1 MKRVVQKHV
10 AAGWVV
16 LCAFWVGC
24 ENPFGTRE
32 PEPPKQ
38 NQSSWIQP
46 ISPTYVLINLKNA
59 IIEKNSDNYLR
70 CLADTS
76 VSPRQFSFIADA
88 VIMNANPGLFLRW
101 GKEEEANYLNQL
113 LSFLPKDS
121 TASVNFD
128 RLKETTFQDSVIFL
142 ESYVLNVDYKCE
154 SKDCPRSRRGQAEFR
169 FVRTED
175 ETWYIY
181 KWIDY
186 STGDDLT
193 WSNLKALFGK

>member
-1 MKRVVQKHV
+1 MKYIFFKRTA
-10 AAGWVV
+10 AAGIFC
-16 LCAFWVGC
+16 LLIGVGC
-24 ENPFGTRE
+24 DNPFATRE

-38 NQSSWIQP
+38 NQSNWIQP

-59 IIEKNSDNYLR
+59 ISEKNSANYLR

-76 VSPRQFSFIADA
+76 VSPRQFSFVADA
-88 VIMNANPGLFLRW
+88 VTINSNPGLFQRW

-113 LSFLPKDS
+113 SSYMPKDS
-121 TASVNFD
+121 TASVDFD

-142 ESYVLNVDYKCE
+142 ESYVLNVHYKCE
-154 SKDCPRSRRGQAEFR
+154 SIDCPGSRRGQAEFR